1 MSLRPSG
8 CVRPLAALLLALT
21 SVCPLEAL
29 ASPVEF
35 YGFGARAMGRAQG
48 GVAYTDDAGAVFLNP
63 AGLANMTQPS
73 AVLGGGLIRL
83 DFEDL
88 PAVYW
93 DTNRDGVINEHDTP
107 LDPGPEEEPGDGGW
121 AALTHPYGGRVVL
134 GMGLFLP
141 KNRIMRIDTFEPSIP
156 TYFMYQNRPQ
166 RYAFAVGGAIR
177 LPYGLNIGGGVRII
191 PKAQVSAVLTIDATV
206 SGGSASDP
214 NASSGD
220 FVEGT
225 FDFHDLTVDIALD
238 YAPVVGFQWHL
249 GEVLDLPVLR
259 DLSIGGGYRGEAGL
273 PVLVDVDA
281 QINGSVEDVGDLE
294 PQIIAAATQLQFSV
308 FDHYLPAQWSGGV
321 AYTLGDTLHLYFD
334 AQYTRWSKMQLNVI
348 ELVAAELNATL
359 ADVSDVEISDGN
371 PMTVVLQD
379 TLGLRLGSELT
390 LPKWDVPG
398 RIAWAQATVRGG
410 FGYEPTPL
418 VGQGP
423 NTALLDAD
431 RLIFAVGAGLEH
443 GTLLDVLAGPMHWDL
458 FFQYHQLARGEL
470 QREATDEPVA
480 GYPVGG
486 AAIPIGG
493 SIYAAGL
500 QWSVDY

>member
-1 MSLRPSG
+1 MPPARHAWTPLA
-8 CVRPLAALLLALT
+8 VLAALLSAA
-21 SVCPLEAL
+21 PPAL

-88 PAVYW
+88 PPVYW
-93 DTNRDGVINEHDTP
+93 DTNRDGVITDQDTP

-121 AALTHPYGGRVVL
+121 AALTHPYGERVVL
-134 GMGLFLP
+134 GMGVFLP
-141 KNRIMRIDTFEPSIP
+141 KSRIMRIDTFEPSIP

-166 RYAFAVGGAIR
+166 RYAFAVGGAVR
-177 LPYGLNIGGGVRII
+177 LPEGLNIGGGVRVI
-191 PKAQVSAVLTIDATV
+191 PKAQLTAVFTIDATV
-206 SGGSASDP
+206 SGEEANNSE
-214 NASSGD
+214 ASSGD

-238 YAPVVGFQWHL
+238 YAPVLGFQWHL
-249 GEVLDLPVLR
+249 GELIDVPVLR

-273 PVLVDVDA
+273 PVSVDVDA
-281 QINGSVEDVGDLE
+281 QLNGTIEDVGELE
-294 PQIIAAATQLQFSV
+294 PQVLAAATQLQFAV
-308 FDHYLPAQWSGGV
+308 FDHYLPAQWSGGL
-321 AYTLGDTLHLYFD
+321 AYSWKD
-334 AQYTRWSKMQLNVI
+334 AVHVYADLQYTRWSKMQLNVI
-348 ELVAAELNATL
+348 ELVYAEINATL
-359 ADVSDVEISDGN
+359 ADVSDVQIVDGN
-371 PMTVVLQD
+371 PMTVVLRD
-379 TLGLRLGSELT
+379 TVGVRLGTEVT
-390 LPKWDVPG
+390 LPQWDVPG
-398 RIAWAQATVRGG
+398 RIEWSQATVRGG
-410 FGYEPTPL
+410 VGYEPTPL

-423 NTALLDAD
+423 DTALLDAD
-431 RLIFAVGAGLEH
+431 RLIFAVGAGIEH

-470 QREATDEPVA
+470 QRPSTDEPKA
-480 GYPVGG
+480 GYAVNG